1 MAKKQ
6 MRIPSNP
13 TVRQRIALWCIGLS
27 TLVYIIPTLFG
38 FVFFYYSL
46 TAALDHELRNME
58 SALGHA
64 VDFKSGVPRFREW
77 ARVLQ
82 TTPARSMTTIQLF
95 DASEHLLE
103 HYGPPGVSRLVRN
116 SHEVEDA
123 SGKLRV
129 EMTPLLDP
137 QGKTVGYLQFQIPT
151 RDRDAAVK
159 QFALVMALIAP
170 IVLIGL
176 GICSYFV
183 SDKAT
188 IPIQQTIDLLR
199 QFISD
204 AGHELNTPLSI
215 INACAESLEHKLAK
229 QGIEAK
235 EITTIASSS
244 ERMQSII
251 DDLML
256 LAALETALHNE
267 SHTDRIAASELINE
281 SMDEF
286 SIKFE
291 QKNIALT
298 SHIETDAVIHGDEF
312 RLRTMLN
319 NLLENALRYT
329 DAGGK
334 VDVAATLQNNGL
346 RIVVSDTGIGIP
358 AENLPFIFDRF
369 YRVDKSRSRSSGG
382 SGLGLA
388 IVKAIAEAHRG
399 SIEVTSSRP
408 GTMFTVILPAES

>member
-1 MAKKQ
+1 
-6 MRIPSNP
+6 MRIPGNL
-13 TVRQRIALWCIGLS
+13 TVRQRIALWCVGLS
-27 TLVYIIPTLFG
+27 ALVYIIPTLFG

-58 SALGHA
+58 SSLGHA
-64 VDFKSGVPRFREW
+64 VDFKSGLPRFREW

-82 TTPARSMTTIQLF
+82 TNPARSLTTIQLY

-103 HYGPPGVSRLVRN
+103 HYGAPGVNRLVRN
-116 SHEVEDA
+116 SHEVEDD
-123 SGKLRV
+123 GRKMRV

-159 QFALVMALIAP
+159 QFAWVMALIAP
-170 IVLIGL
+170 IVLTGL

-215 INACAESLEHKLAK
+215 VNACAESLEHKLAK

-256 LAALETALHNE
+256 LAALETPLHNE
-267 SHTDRIAASELINE
+267 SHTDKIAASEFINE
-281 SMDEF
+281 SIDEF

-291 QKNIALT
+291 QKKIELKG
-298 SHIETDAVIHGDEF
+298 HIETDAIIRGDEF

-334 VDVAATLQNNGL
+334 VDVAATLQNNSL
-346 RIVVSDTGIGIP
+346 RITVSDTGIGIP

-408 GTMFTVILPAES
+408 GTMFTVTLPAES